1 MCVKHGVCTYTVH
14 TCKCMCLCVGC
25 VCDTFIYGSPLQQA
39 QLIESGQQPLN
50 SRSDGEAYTLF
61 TVNSERASPIEVKVK
76 ANGVTMTM
84 ELDTGAVVSV
94 IGEHTYL
101 STWPHNPHPFNH
113 PQLSYT
119 HTMEKN

>member
-1 MCVKHGVCTYTVH
+1 MCH
-14 TCKCMCLCVGC
+14 TKRTQSAAAGRQ
-25 VCDTFIYGSPLQQA
+25 GGGGKPPLQQA

-61 TVNSERASPIEVKVK
+61 TVNSERASPIEVKVRT
-76 ANGVTMTM
+76 NGVPMTM

-119 HTMEKN
+119 HRVEKN